1 MLTDSEF
8 CCPLCGLVLTSL
20 HAFHQHL
27 AKVHNSRSQQ
37 AAVGPGPT
45 AEPGPAAAVGPGPA
59 AEPAAAAASYVNGCP
74 ILDDKIEVW
83 S

>member
-27 AKVHNSRSQQ
+27 AKKHDTR
-37 AAVGPGPT
+37 
-45 AEPGPAAAVGPGPA
+45 
-59 AEPAAAAASYVNGCP
+59 ASYANGCP
-74 ILDDKIEVW
+74 ILDDKIEVQL
-83 S
+83 

>member
-27 AKVHNSRSQQ
+27 AKVHNSRAQQ
-37 AAVGPGPT
+37 AARP
-45 AEPGPAAAVGPGPA
+45 EPGPAV
-59 AEPAAAAASYVNGCP
+59 ASYANGCP
-74 ILDDKIEVW
+74 ILDDKIEVQ

>member
-1 MLTDSEF
+1 MPTDSEF

-27 AKVHNSRSQQ
+27 AKVHNSRAQQ
-37 AAVGPGPT
+37 AA
-45 AEPGPAAAVGPGPA
+45 GPGPA
-59 AEPAAAAASYVNGCP
+59 AELGPAAAGYANGCP
-74 ILDDKIEVW
+74 ILDDKIEVQ